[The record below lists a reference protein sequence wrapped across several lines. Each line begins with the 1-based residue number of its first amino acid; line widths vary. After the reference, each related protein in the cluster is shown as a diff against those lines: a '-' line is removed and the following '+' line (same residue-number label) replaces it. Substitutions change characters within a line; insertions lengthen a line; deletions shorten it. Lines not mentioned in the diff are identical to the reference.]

1 MSPTNGIRARTV
13 ALTLVLA
20 VGVAACSSS
29 TKDNPFASPTTTTQ
43 KSVAAPTT
51 AVKTTT
57 TAVKTATT
65 AAALPDPCTVVTL
78 DDAIALAGTTLQP
91 GVKAGRPDDVMCT
104 FAGGAGPTAQ
114 VEYYFGDGAKKY
126 LDVERRL
133 DHKFETLTGVGDE
146 AYLEDFNLFFRVGTR
161 WNAIR
166 LVRLDDFAA
175 YREPLIELAKQTVT
189 KW

>member
-1 MSPTNGIRARTV
+1 MSPPNSMRARTA
-13 ALTLVLA
+13 ALALVLA

-29 TKDNPFASPTTTTQ
+29 AKDDPFASPATTTQ
-43 KSVAAPTT
+43 KSATAPTT
-51 AVKTTT
+51 MQKSAAAPA
-57 TAVKTATT
+57 TAAKTATA

-78 DDAIALAGTTLQP
+78 DDAIALAGTRLQ
-91 GVKAGRPDDVMCT
+91 
-104 FAGGAGPTAQ
+104 PTAQ
-114 VEYYFGDGAKKY
+114 VEYYFGDGAKKF
-126 LDVERRL
+126 LDVDRRL

-166 LVRLDDFAA
+166 LVRLDEFAA
-175 YREPLIELAKQTVT
+175 YRAPLIELAKQTVA

>member
-1 MSPTNGIRARTV
+1 
-13 ALTLVLA
+13 
-20 VGVAACSSS
+20 
-29 TKDNPFASPTTTTQ
+29 
-43 KSVAAPTT
+43 
-51 AVKTTT
+51 
-57 TAVKTATT
+57 
-65 AAALPDPCTVVTL
+65 VVTL
-78 DDAIALAGTTLQP
+78 DDAIALAGTRLQ
-91 GVKAGRPDDVMCT
+91 
-104 FAGGAGPTAQ
+104 PTAQ
-114 VEYYFGDGAKKY
+114 VEYYFGDGAKKF
-126 LDVERRL
+126 LDVDRRL